1 MNIEINNIVS
11 LENKEEYLIIDK
23 INKDNCDYYYIVELN
38 KEKTDIKNNYKIVY
52 VEEKEGKYIL
62 REVLGEEK
70 LKEILPLFIN
80 NIKE

>member
-23 INKDNCDYYYIVELN
+23 VNKDGIDYYYIVELN
-38 KEKTDIKNNYKIVY
+38 QERTDIKNNYKIVY
-52 VEEKEGKYIL
+52 VVFEDGQYII
-62 REVLGEEK
+62 REVLGEDK

>member
-23 INKDNCDYYYIVELN
+23 VNKDGVDYYYIVELN
-38 KEKTDIKNNYKIVY
+38 QERTDIKNNYKIVY
-52 VEEKEGKYIL
+52 VVFEDGQYII
-62 REVLGEEK
+62 REVLGEDK